1 MLIFLLGKGRI
12 ILLMMQIV
20 YFSQKEQ
27 FLTALNDY
35 QGEKIFITPSPAKA
49 DGLRERLI
57 NFPGSHDVITIAKFT
72 GHLVQFLWEG
82 REKPSVKR
90 KSELLLVFGI
100 LKNKYFP
107 SLGYEQ
113 FTQAYN
119 LFSDLR
125 SFTLDEEA
133 LSGVLEEQTEEIRGA
148 VQLFWKLLELTG
160 YLDEHGTYQKITEAL
175 RSSEEIEAFRK
186 IHVFWGFQHLNGQQV
201 DLLKALSI
209 RYDVIIPFPLS
220 LKEKLKH
227 SDWPSW
233 LKDAGVKEVTLP
245 AIESYP
251 KARWVPVNSRE
262 LATNLKALLQEHDQ
276 IILGVSK
283 LSPLHLDLV
292 PSLRVSYKIP
302 HQLLQSEIIEL
313 YEKLK
318 EVYRE
323 PSDLLNLDQFL
334 LKLRAQGPKLKMLK
348 TVELYQDAVQA
359 IKELTDENIVV
370 DAFFLKLLNEVV
382 TLNQPRTSYIP
393 ITAKEL
399 TIDLKDMS
407 SLEDVKRDRRV
418 ILGIDDRFEEIQS
431 LGQNYTETIQKA
443 LSSLGPLKRNELE
456 LHFKRWE
463 FTDLFSQAE
472 VIVLMSESTLKHSL
486 VWKKLF
492 QNIEL
497 EKEGAPNI
505 SGSKTIRD
513 HFQDIPKVHFS
524 GSFSA
529 SKFQSYLDCPR
540 KFYFNYV
547 DKIFPMITLENDFDP
562 MTSGTISH
570 ELIEVFHKRNLDIE
584 ALPKLVQETMD
595 EYILKNKLTLPKE
608 VYLKHQIVFNHR
620 SYNGIQFLKDLETA
634 LNEKIEWKMEQ
645 AFSINENY
653 KLTGKID
660 CLGVSENSIILID
673 FKSTASAASTNT
685 EILDMDSLQLWTY
698 ARAASALVG
707 DFSKKNVVLGY
718 VSLDK
723 PSDSNLLI
731 TDEGLFAS
739 LKANKFC
746 KFKLLEEP
754 FSEKFKEAQE
764 KMDALVTTI
773 QEERRFLARPRKST
787 TCRFC
792 ELSKICV
799 KSEMINE

>member
-1 MLIFLLGKGRI
+1 
-12 ILLMMQIV
+12 MMQIV

-57 NFPGSHDVITIAKFT
+57 NFPGNYDVITIAKFT

-90 KSELLLVFGI
+90 KSELLLIFGI

-107 SLGYEQ
+107 TLGYEQ

-125 SFTLDEEA
+125 SFTLDEGT
-133 LSGVLEEQTEEIRGA
+133 LSGVLDEQTDEIKSA

-160 YLDEHGTYQKITEAL
+160 YLDEHGTYQRITEAL
-175 RSSEEIEAFRK
+175 RSSEEIDDFKK
-186 IHVFWGFQHLNGQQV
+186 IHIFWGFQHLNGQQV
-201 DLLKALSI
+201 DLLKALAI

-220 LKEKLKH
+220 LKEKLKN

-233 LKDAGVKEVTLP
+233 LKDAGVKEIVLP
-245 AIESYP
+245 EIESNP
-251 KARWVPVNSRE
+251 TARWIPVNSRE
-262 LATNLKALLQEHDQ
+262 LATNLKSLIHQHDQ

-292 PSLRVSYKIP
+292 PSLEVSYKIP
-302 HQLLQSEIIEL
+302 HQLLQSEIKEL
-313 YEKLK
+313 VEDLK
-318 EVYRE
+318 EAFRE
-323 PSDLLNLDQFL
+323 KTDLVTLDQFL
-334 LKLRAQGPKLKMLK
+334 LKLKSESPSFKMLK
-348 TVELYQDAVQA
+348 TIELYQDAVEE
-359 IKELTDENIVV
+359 IKELTGDNITV

-382 TLNQPRTSYIP
+382 SLNQPRTSYTP
-393 ITAKEL
+393 ISPKEL
-399 TIDLKDMS
+399 TIELKDMS

-418 ILGIDDRFEEIQS
+418 IVCIDDRFEEIQS
-431 LGQNYTETIQKA
+431 LGQNYTETIQKTLA
-443 LSSLGPLKRNELE
+443 SLGPLKRNELE

-472 VIVLMSESTLKHSL
+472 VVVMMSESTLKHSL

-492 QNIEL
+492 QNIDLQKDETFS
-497 EKEGAPNI
+497 N
-505 SGSKTIRD
+505 SGSKIVRD
-513 HFQDIPKVHFS
+513 HFQDIPKTGFS

-529 SKFQSYLDCPR
+529 SKFQSFLDCPR

-547 DKIFPMITLENDFDP
+547 DKIFPMITQENDFDP

-570 ELIEVFHKRNLDIE
+570 QIIEVFHKRNLSIE
-584 ALPKLVQETMD
+584 ELPKLVEEVMG
-595 EYILKNKLTLPKE
+595 EFILKNKLTLPRE
-608 VYLKHQIVFNHR
+608 VYLRHQLVFNHR
-620 SYNGIQFLKDLETA
+620 AYNGIQFLKDLESVM
-634 LNEKIEWKMEQ
+634 NEKIVWTLER
-645 AFSINENY
+645 AFTINESY

-660 CLGVSENSIILID
+660 CMGVSDRSVILID
-673 FKSTASAASTNT
+673 FKSTASAASSNT

-698 ARAASALVG
+698 AKAASTLVD
-707 DFSKKNVVLGY
+707 DFAKKNIVLGY

-723 PSDSNLLI
+723 PSESNILI
-731 TDEGLFAS
+731 TDED
-739 LKANKFC
+739 LKVNLKTNKFC
-746 KFKLLEEP
+746 KFAVLKEP
-754 FSEKFKEAQE
+754 FIEKFQEALG
-764 KMDALVTTI
+764 KMDDLVNTI
-773 QEERRFLARPRKST
+773 QEEKKFLARPRKNT

-792 ELSKICV
+792 ELSKVCV